1 MYWVFPF
8 YMSYKSMVLLY
19 NNVYMKFKYSS
30 FPFLP
35 DLRLGVSALVL
46 LSVLAC
52 GDKRTSSFSQ
62 GGDTLHMDY
71 AKHITIVKHD
81 GYTTAE
87 LSNPWH
93 ADAVLHR
100 YVLVNRKDSA
110 RMASKLSSLD
120 GTIVYTPVHSGI
132 IFSAPHCYLLDELG
146 AADAVC
152 GVCDLNY
159 INLPYVHKAVA
170 SGSITDCGNGMS
182 PSVEHIVAVSPDALF
197 VTPFE
202 GVNYGQLA
210 NIGVPLVECA
220 DYMEISALGRAEWMK
235 FYGMLVGRE
244 HEADSLFNVVKH
256 NYSDY
261 RQKAMNSASRPRVI
275 TERVVSG
282 VWYCPGGESSM
293 GQLLRDAG
301 ADYVFADDKHSGSLT
316 LSPEKVIEKAA
327 SADWWLFVNSSAGHL
342 DSNGLLAEYAGYK
355 LIKAFRQGNVLECV
369 PGFSNPYFEQISFR
383 PDFLLAD
390 FISWFHP
397 ELRIL
402 PSQHYYKPL
411 K

>member
-1 MYWVFPF
+1 M
-8 YMSYKSMVLLY
+8 KSH
-19 NNVYMKFKYSS
+19 YSRFS
-30 FPFLP
+30 IVSS
-35 DLRLGVSALVL
+35 LGICVSALAL
-46 LSVLAC
+46 LSVYAC
-52 GDKRTSSFSQ
+52 GGKRTGSVAQ
-62 GGDTLHMDY
+62 GGDTVRMEY
-71 AKHITIVKHD
+71 ARHITIVKHD

-87 LSNPWH
+87 LSNPWRK
-93 ADAVLHR
+93 DGVLHR
-100 YVLVNRKDSA
+100 YVLVSRKDSA
-110 RMASKLSSLD
+110 RMASELSALD
-120 GTIVYTPVHSGI
+120 GTVVYTPVKRAVL
-132 IFSAPHCYLLDELG
+132 FSAPHCYLMGEIG
-146 AADAVC
+146 AADAVS

-159 INLPYVHKAVA
+159 INLPYLHKAVSEGRVA
-170 SGSITDCGNGMS
+170 DCGNGMS
-182 PSVEHIVAVSPDALF
+182 PSVERIVSVSPDALF

-220 DYMEISALGRAEWMK
+220 DYMETSALGRAEWMK

-244 HEADSLFNVVKH
+244 HEADSLFAVVKR
-256 NYSDY
+256 NYADY
-261 RQKAMNSASRPRVI
+261 SNKAMKSALRPRVI

-316 LSPEKVIEKAA
+316 LSPEKVIEKAT
-327 SADWWLFVNSSAGHL
+327 SADWWLFVNSGAGHL
-342 DSNGLLAEYAGYK
+342 DRNGLLTEYAGYK

-369 PGFSNPYFEQISFR
+369 PGISNPYFEQISFR

-397 ELRIL
+397 ELHIS
-402 PSQHYYKPL
+402 PSAHYYKL
-411 K
+411 ME

>member
-1 MYWVFPF
+1 M
-8 YMSYKSMVLLY
+8 KSH
-19 NNVYMKFKYSS
+19 YSRFS
-30 FPFLP
+30 ILSG
-35 DLRLGVSALVL
+35 LGICVSALAL
-46 LSVLAC
+46 LSVYAC
-52 GDKRTSSFSQ
+52 GGKRTGSVAQ
-62 GGDTLHMDY
+62 GGDTIRMEY

-87 LSNPWH
+87 LSNPWRK
-93 ADAVLHR
+93 DAVLHR
-100 YVLVNRKDSA
+100 YVLVERKDSA
-110 RMASKLSSLD
+110 RMASKVSAMD
-120 GTIVYTPVHSGI
+120 GTVVYTPVGRGVM
-132 IFSAPHCYLLDELG
+132 FSAPHCYLMGEIG
-146 AADAVC
+146 AADAVS

-159 INLPYVHKAVA
+159 INLSYLHKAVSEGRVA
-170 SGSITDCGNGMS
+170 DCGNGMS
-182 PSVEHIVAVSPDALF
+182 PSVERIVSVSPDALF

-220 DYMEISALGRAEWMK
+220 DYMETSALGRAEWMK

-244 HEADSLFNVVKH
+244 HEADSLFAVVKR
-256 NYSDY
+256 NYADY
-261 RQKAMNSASRPRVI
+261 SNKAMKSALRPRVI

-301 ADYVFADDKHSGSLT
+301 VDYVFADDKHSGSLS

-327 SADWWLFVNSSAGHL
+327 TADWWLFVNSGAGNL
-342 DSNGLLAEYAGYK
+342 DRNGLLTEYEGYK
-355 LIKAFRQGNVLECV
+355 MIKAYREGHILECV
-369 PGFSNPYFEQISFR
+369 PSMSNPYFEQISFR

-397 ELRIL
+397 ELHIL
-402 PSQHYYKPL
+402 PSAHYYKL
-411 K
+411 MK

>member
-1 MYWVFPF
+1 
-8 YMSYKSMVLLY
+8 
-19 NNVYMKFKYSS
+19 
-30 FPFLP
+30 
-35 DLRLGVSALVL
+35 
-46 LSVLAC
+46 
-52 GDKRTSSFSQ
+52 
-62 GGDTLHMDY
+62 MDY

-93 ADAVLHR
+93 SDAVLHR

-110 RMASKLSSLD
+110 RMASKVSSLD
-120 GTIVYTPVHSGI
+120 GTIVYTPVHRGI

-146 AADAVC
+146 AADAVR

-159 INLPYVHKAVA
+159 INLPYLHKAVSEGRVA
-170 SGSITDCGNGMS
+170 DCGNGMS
-182 PSVEHIVAVSPDALF
+182 PSVERIVSVSPDALF

-220 DYMEISALGRAEWMK
+220 DYMETSALGRAEWMK

-244 HEADSLFNVVKH
+244 NEADSLFNVVKR

-261 RQKAMNSASRPRVI
+261 RQKAMKSASRPRVI

-301 ADYVFADDKHSGSLT
+301 VDYVFADDKHSGSLT
-316 LSPEKVIEKAA
+316 FSPEKVIEKAA
-327 SADWWLFVNSSAGHL
+327 NADWWLFVNSSAGHL
-342 DSNGLLAEYAGYK
+342 DRNGLLTEYAGYK

>member
-1 MYWVFPF
+1 M
-8 YMSYKSMVLLY
+8 KSH
-19 NNVYMKFKYSS
+19 YSRFS
-30 FPFLP
+30 ILSG
-35 DLRLGVSALVL
+35 LGICVSALAL
-46 LSVLAC
+46 LSVYAC
-52 GDKRTSSFSQ
+52 GGKRTGSVAQ
-62 GGDTLHMDY
+62 GGDTVRMEY

-87 LSNPWH
+87 LSNPWRK
-93 ADAVLHR
+93 DAVLHR
-100 YVLVNRKDSA
+100 YVLVERKDSA
-110 RMASKLSSLD
+110 RMASELSALD
-120 GTIVYTPVHSGI
+120 GTVVYTPVKRAVL
-132 IFSAPHCYLLDELG
+132 FSAPHCYLMGEIG
-146 AADAVC
+146 AADAVS

-159 INLPYVHKAVA
+159 INLSYLHKAVSEGRVA
-170 SGSITDCGNGMS
+170 DCGNGMS
-182 PSVEHIVAVSPDALF
+182 PSVERIVSVSPDALF

-220 DYMEISALGRAEWMK
+220 DYMETSALGRAEWMK

-244 HEADSLFNVVKH
+244 NEADSLFAVVKR
-256 NYSDY
+256 NYADY
-261 RQKAMNSASRPRVI
+261 SNKAMKSALRPRVI

-301 ADYVFADDKHSGSLT
+301 VDYVFADDKHSGSLS

-327 SADWWLFVNSSAGHL
+327 TADWWLFVNSGAGNL
-342 DSNGLLAEYAGYK
+342 DRNGLLTEYEGYK
-355 LIKAFRQGNVLECV
+355 MIKAYREGHVLECV
-369 PGFSNPYFEQISFR
+369 PSISNPYFEQISFR

-397 ELRIL
+397 ELHIL
-402 PSQHYYKPL
+402 PSAHYYKL
-411 K
+411 MK

>member
-1 MYWVFPF
+1 M
-8 YMSYKSMVLLY
+8 KSH
-19 NNVYMKFKYSS
+19 YSRFS
-30 FPFLP
+30 ILSG
-35 DLRLGVSALVL
+35 LGICVSALAL
-46 LSVLAC
+46 LSVYAC
-52 GDKRTSSFSQ
+52 GGKRTCSVAQ
-62 GGDTLHMDY
+62 GGDTVRMEY

-87 LSNPWH
+87 LSNPWRK
-93 ADAVLHR
+93 DAVLHR
-100 YVLVNRKDSA
+100 YVLVCRKDSA
-110 RMASKLSSLD
+110 RMASKVSAMD
-120 GTIVYTPVHSGI
+120 GTVVYTPVGRGVM
-132 IFSAPHCYLLDELG
+132 FSAPHCYLMGEIG
-146 AADAVC
+146 AADAVS

-159 INLPYVHKAVA
+159 INLPYLHKAVSEGRVA
-170 SGSITDCGNGMS
+170 DCGNGMS
-182 PSVEHIVAVSPDALF
+182 PSVERIVSVSPDALF

-220 DYMEISALGRAEWMK
+220 DYMETSALGRAEWMK

-244 HEADSLFNVVKH
+244 NEADSLFAVVKR
-256 NYSDY
+256 NYADY
-261 RQKAMNSASRPRVI
+261 SNKAMKSALRPRVI

-301 ADYVFADDKHSGSLT
+301 VDYVFADDKHSGSLT

-327 SADWWLFVNSSAGHL
+327 TADWWLFVNSGAGNL
-342 DSNGLLAEYAGYK
+342 DRNGLLTEYEGYK
-355 LIKAFRQGNVLECV
+355 MIKAYREGHVLECV
-369 PGFSNPYFEQISFR
+369 PSISNPYFEQISFR

-397 ELRIL
+397 ELHVL
-402 PSQHYYKPL
+402 PSAHYYKL
-411 K
+411 MK

>member
-1 MYWVFPF
+1 M
-8 YMSYKSMVLLY
+8 KSH
-19 NNVYMKFKYSS
+19 YSRFS
-30 FPFLP
+30 IVSG
-35 DLRLGVSALVL
+35 LGICVSALAL
-46 LSVLAC
+46 LSVYAC
-52 GDKRTSSFSQ
+52 GGKRTGSVAQ
-62 GGDTLHMDY
+62 GGDTVRMEY
-71 AKHITIVKHD
+71 ARHITIVKHD

-87 LSNPWH
+87 LSNPWRK
-93 ADAVLHR
+93 DGVLHR
-100 YVLVNRKDSA
+100 YVLVSRKDSA
-110 RMASKLSSLD
+110 RMASELSALD
-120 GTIVYTPVHSGI
+120 GTVVYTPVKRAVL
-132 IFSAPHCYLLDELG
+132 FSAPHCYLMGEIG
-146 AADAVC
+146 AADAVS

-159 INLPYVHKAVA
+159 INLPYLHKAVSEGRVA
-170 SGSITDCGNGMS
+170 DCGNGMS
-182 PSVEHIVAVSPDALF
+182 LSVERIVSVSPDALF

-220 DYMEISALGRAEWMK
+220 DYMETSALGRAEWMK

-244 HEADSLFNVVKH
+244 NEADSLFNVVKR

-261 RQKAMNSASRPRVI
+261 RQKAMKSASRPRVI

-301 ADYVFADDKHSGSLT
+301 VDYVFADDKHSGSLT
-316 LSPEKVIEKAA
+316 FSPEKVIEKAA
-327 SADWWLFVNSSAGHL
+327 NADWWLFVNSSAGHL
-342 DSNGLLAEYAGYK
+342 DRNGLLTEYAGYK

>member
-1 MYWVFPF
+1 M
-8 YMSYKSMVLLY
+8 KSH
-19 NNVYMKFKYSS
+19 YSRFS
-30 FPFLP
+30 ILSG
-35 DLRLGVSALVL
+35 LGICVSALAL
-46 LSVLAC
+46 LSVYAC
-52 GDKRTSSFSQ
+52 GGKRTGSVAQ
-62 GGDTLHMDY
+62 GGDTIRMEY

-87 LSNPWH
+87 LSNPWRK
-93 ADAVLHR
+93 DAVLHR
-100 YVLVNRKDSA
+100 YVLVERKDSA
-110 RMASKLSSLD
+110 RMASKVSAID
-120 GTIVYTPVHSGI
+120 GTVVYTPVGRGVM
-132 IFSAPHCYLLDELG
+132 FSAPHCYLMGEIG
-146 AADAVC
+146 AADAVS

-159 INLPYVHKAVA
+159 INLSYLHKAVSEGRVA
-170 SGSITDCGNGMS
+170 DCGNGMS
-182 PSVEHIVAVSPDALF
+182 PSVERIVSVSPDALF

-220 DYMEISALGRAEWMK
+220 DYMETSALGRAEWMK

-244 HEADSLFNVVKH
+244 HEADSLFAVVKR
-256 NYSDY
+256 NYADY
-261 RQKAMNSASRPRVI
+261 SNKAMKSALRPRVI

-301 ADYVFADDKHSGSLT
+301 VDYVFADDKHSGSLS

-327 SADWWLFVNSSAGHL
+327 TADWWLFVNSGAGNL
-342 DSNGLLAEYAGYK
+342 DRNGLLTEYEGYK
-355 LIKAFRQGNVLECV
+355 MIKAYREGHILECV
-369 PGFSNPYFEQISFR
+369 PSISNPYFEQISFR

-397 ELRIL
+397 ELHIL
-402 PSQHYYKPL
+402 PSAHYYKL
-411 K
+411 MK

>member
-1 MYWVFPF
+1 M
-8 YMSYKSMVLLY
+8 KSH
-19 NNVYMKFKYSS
+19 YSRFS
-30 FPFLP
+30 ILSG
-35 DLRLGVSALVL
+35 LGICVSALAL
-46 LSVLAC
+46 LSVYAC
-52 GDKRTSSFSQ
+52 GGKRTGSVAQ
-62 GGDTLHMDY
+62 GGDTIRMEY

-87 LSNPWH
+87 LSNPWRK
-93 ADAVLHR
+93 DAVLHR
-100 YVLVNRKDSA
+100 YVLVERKDSA
-110 RMASKLSSLD
+110 RMASKVSAMD
-120 GTIVYTPVHSGI
+120 GTVVYTPVGRGVM
-132 IFSAPHCYLLDELG
+132 FSAPHCYLMGEIG
-146 AADAVC
+146 AADAVS

-159 INLPYVHKAVA
+159 INLPYLHKAVSEGRVA
-170 SGSITDCGNGMS
+170 DCGNGMS
-182 PSVEHIVAVSPDALF
+182 PSVERIVSVSPDALF

-220 DYMEISALGRAEWMK
+220 DYMETSALGRAEWMK

-244 HEADSLFNVVKH
+244 NEADSLFAVVKR
-256 NYSDY
+256 NYADY
-261 RQKAMNSASRPRVI
+261 SNKAMKSALCPRVI

-301 ADYVFADDKHSGSLT
+301 VDYVFADDKHSGSLT

-327 SADWWLFVNSSAGHL
+327 TADWWLFVNSGAGNL
-342 DSNGLLAEYAGYK
+342 DRNGLLTEYAGYK
-355 LIKAFRQGNVLECV
+355 MIKAYREGHVLECV
-369 PGFSNPYFEQISFR
+369 PSISNPYFEQISFR

-397 ELRIL
+397 ELHVL
-402 PSQHYYKPL
+402 PSAHYYKL
-411 K
+411 MK

>member
-1 MYWVFPF
+1 M
-8 YMSYKSMVLLY
+8 KSH
-19 NNVYMKFKYSS
+19 YSRFS
-30 FPFLP
+30 ILSG
-35 DLRLGVSALVL
+35 LGICVSALAL
-46 LSVLAC
+46 LSVYAC
-52 GDKRTSSFSQ
+52 GGKRTGSVAQ
-62 GGDTLHMDY
+62 GGDTVRMEY

-87 LSNPWH
+87 LSNPWRK
-93 ADAVLHR
+93 DAVLHR
-100 YVLVNRKDSA
+100 YVLVSRKDSA
-110 RMASKLSSLD
+110 SMASKVSAID
-120 GTIVYTPVHSGI
+120 GTVVYTPVGRGVM
-132 IFSAPHCYLLDELG
+132 FSAPHCYLMGEIG
-146 AADAVC
+146 AADAVS

-159 INLPYVHKAVA
+159 INLSYLHKAVSEGRVA
-170 SGSITDCGNGMS
+170 DCGNGMS
-182 PSVEHIVAVSPDALF
+182 PSVERIVSVSPDALF

-220 DYMEISALGRAEWMK
+220 DYMETSALGRAEWMK

-244 HEADSLFNVVKH
+244 HEADSLFAVVKR
-256 NYSDY
+256 NYADY
-261 RQKAMNSASRPRVI
+261 SNKAMKSALRPRVI

-301 ADYVFADDKHSGSLT
+301 VDYVFADDKHSGSLS

-327 SADWWLFVNSSAGHL
+327 TADWWLFVNSGAGNL
-342 DSNGLLAEYAGYK
+342 DRNGLLTEYEGYK
-355 LIKAFRQGNVLECV
+355 MIKAYREGHILECV
-369 PGFSNPYFEQISFR
+369 PSMSNPYFEQISFR

-397 ELRIL
+397 ELHIL
-402 PSQHYYKPL
+402 PSAHYYKL
-411 K
+411 MK

>member
-1 MYWVFPF
+1 M
-8 YMSYKSMVLLY
+8 KSH
-19 NNVYMKFKYSS
+19 YSRFS
-30 FPFLP
+30 ILFG
-35 DLRLGVSALVL
+35 LGICVSALAL
-46 LSVLAC
+46 LSVYAC
-52 GDKRTSSFSQ
+52 GGKRTCSVAQ
-62 GGDTLHMDY
+62 GGDTVRMEY

-87 LSNPWH
+87 LSNPWRK
-93 ADAVLHR
+93 DAVLHR
-100 YVLVNRKDSA
+100 YVLVSRKDSV
-110 RMASKLSSLD
+110 RMASKVSAMD
-120 GTIVYTPVHSGI
+120 GTVVYTPVGRVVM
-132 IFSAPHCYLLDELG
+132 FSAPHCYLMGEIG
-146 AADAVC
+146 AADAVS

-159 INLPYVHKAVA
+159 INLPYLHKAVSEGRVA
-170 SGSITDCGNGMS
+170 DCGNGMS
-182 PSVEHIVAVSPDALF
+182 PSVERIVSVSPDALF

-220 DYMEISALGRAEWMK
+220 DYMETSALGRAEWMK

-244 HEADSLFNVVKH
+244 NEADSLFAVVKR
-256 NYSDY
+256 NYADY
-261 RQKAMNSASRPRVI
+261 SNKAMKSALRPRVI

-301 ADYVFADDKHSGSLT
+301 ADYVFADDKHSGSLS

-327 SADWWLFVNSSAGHL
+327 TADWWLFVNSGAGNL
-342 DSNGLLAEYAGYK
+342 DRNGLLTEYEGYK
-355 LIKAFRQGNVLECV
+355 MIKAYREGHVLECV
-369 PGFSNPYFEQISFR
+369 PSISNPYFEQISFR

-397 ELRIL
+397 ELHIS
-402 PSQHYYKPL
+402 PSAHYYKL
-411 K
+411 ME